1 MRPIRKFQFISLLVA
16 IALVLAACSGAAPD
30 SPATAAPEETVEKES
45 GGKAETVD
53 PKLVTTLADVK
64 SAVIQ
69 IEAQG
74 TFADPEFGEYSGAG
88 LGSGFIIDSS
98 GLAITNNHV
107 VTGAAL
113 LNVWVGGDTTKT
125 YNAQIVAVSEC
136 SDLALI
142 DIEGDDF
149 PYLEW

>member
-1 MRPIRKFQFISLLVA
+1 VA

-64 SAVIQ
+64 SAVVQ

-74 TFADPEFGEYSGAG
+74 TFADPEFGEYSGAGLGSGFIIDSSG

-113 LNVWVGGDTTKT
+113 LNVWVGGDTTK
-125 YNAQIVAVSEC
+125 
-136 SDLALI
+136 
-142 DIEGDDF
+142 
-149 PYLEW
+149 